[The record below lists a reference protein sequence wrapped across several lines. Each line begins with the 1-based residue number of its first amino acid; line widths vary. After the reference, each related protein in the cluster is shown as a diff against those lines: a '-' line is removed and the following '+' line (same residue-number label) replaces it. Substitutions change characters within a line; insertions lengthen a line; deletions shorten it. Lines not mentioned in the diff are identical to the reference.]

1 MADQGIIRPNKTYV
15 AEYLRDAGSVGLFKR
30 TVVITADSEETAKAY
45 LKETVGS
52 EPDDLTWLMDCNY
65 KVIRDQTGN
74 SELPVQAKILYSTHC
89 VVGKR

>member
-1 MADQGIIRPNKTYV
+1 MDAGIFRPNKTFV
-15 AEYLRDAGSVGLFKR
+15 AEYLRDTGELGLFKR
-30 TVVITADSEETAKAY
+30 TVVVTADSEATAKAY

-74 SELPVQAKILYSTHC
+74 KELPVQAKILYSTHA
-89 VVGKR
+89 VVKKK